1 MCDNVKSDLFFK
13 RSLICYSVGNCSIAH
28 AGWLG
33 AGSMKEVDVKQYG
46 RNKVVLHIMK
56 G

>member
-13 RSLICYSVGNCSIAH
+13 HSLICYSVGNCNIAH

-46 RNKVVLHIMK
+46 CNKVVLHIIK